1 MIEADLLTDM
11 KMQKRRI
18 MMMKMKKWMIL
29 VAFLL
34 LFFTGCAQMNSNT
47 AGSPASPVIDRILQ
61 RGELVVGMAGNMP
74 PLNMTTKEG
83 ELIGYEVD
91 LANAMAKSMGVK
103 PRLQVIPFAELLPAL
118 QSGKIDLILSNM
130 TITPRRNLKVA
141 FVGPYF
147 NSGKAFLTKIKTI
160 ALADEAGKIDAKNT
174 RLVALKGSTSQAF
187 VAEAIPNATLI
198 TANDYDEA
206 VKMVLEDKVDA
217 MVADYPICV
226 VSVFR
231 YPDKGLLSVV
241 TKLTYEPIGVGLPA
255 GDPLLVN
262 WMENF
267 MGIAEKTG
275 LLQELRGKWFQK
287 TDWLQRLP

>member
-1 MIEADLLTDM
+1 M
-11 KMQKRRI
+11 KRT
-18 MMMKMKKWMIL
+18 MKKLTIVL
-29 VAFLL
+29 VSLL
-34 LFFTGCAQMNSNT
+34 LFLSGCAQMNGNT
-47 AGSPASPVIDRILQ
+47 ASASASASPVIDRILQ

-74 PLNMTTKEG
+74 PMNMTTKEG

-91 LANAMAKSMGVK
+91 LAKNMAASMGVK
-103 PRLQVIPFAELLPAL
+103 AKFSVMLFAELLPAL

-130 TITPRRNLKVA
+130 TITPARNLKVA

-147 NSGKAFLTKIKTI
+147 TSGKAFLTKIKTI
-160 ALADEAGKIDAKNT
+160 ALADEAADIDAKNT
-174 RLVALKGSTSQAF
+174 KLVALKGSTSQSF
-187 VAEAIPNATLI
+187 VEKAIPDATLV

-231 YPDKGLLSVV
+231 YPDQGLLSVV
-241 TKLTYEPIGVGLPA
+241 TTLTYEPIGVGVQA

-262 WMENF
+262 WVENF
-267 MGIAEKTG
+267 MGIAEETG
-275 LLQELRGKWFQK
+275 LLQKLEEKWFQK
-287 TDWLQRLP
+287 ADWLQLLP

>member
-1 MIEADLLTDM
+1 M
-11 KMQKRRI
+11 KI
-18 MMMKMKKWMIL
+18 KKWMMVL
-29 VAFLL
+29 ALL
-34 LFFTGCAQMNSNT
+34 LVFLSGCAQMHSNT
-47 AGSPASPVIDRILQ
+47 ANAAASASPVIDRILQ
-61 RGELVVGMAGNMP
+61 RGELTVGMAGNMP

-91 LANAMAKSMGVK
+91 LAGAMAKAMGVRAK
-103 PRLQVIPFAELLPAL
+103 LAVIPFAELLPAL

-130 TITPRRNLKVA
+130 TITPGRNLKAA

-147 NSGKAFLTKIKTI
+147 ISGKAFLTKKKTI
-160 ALADEAGKIDAKNT
+160 AMVDEPQDIDAKNT

-187 VAEAIPNATLI
+187 VEKAIPDATLL

-206 VKMVLEDKVDA
+206 VKMVLEDKVHA

-231 YPDKGLLSVV
+231 YPNQGLLSVV
-241 TKLTYEPIGVGLPA
+241 TTLTYEPIGVGVPA

-262 WMENF
+262 WVENF
-267 MGIAEKTG
+267 MGLAEETG
-275 LLQELRGKWFQK
+275 LLQELKEKWFLQ
-287 TDWLQRLP
+287 TDWLNRLP

>member
-1 MIEADLLTDM
+1 
-11 KMQKRRI
+11 
-18 MMMKMKKWMIL
+18 MKMKMKNWMIL
-29 VAFLL
+29 VALLL
-34 LFFTGCAQMNSNT
+34 LFLTGCAQMNSNT
-47 AGSPASPVIDRILQ
+47 AGAAASPVIDRILQ
-61 RGELVVGMAGNMP
+61 RGELAVGMAGNMP

-91 LANAMAKSMGVK
+91 LANAMAKAMGVK
-103 PRLQVIPFAELLPAL
+103 PKLQVIPFAELLPAL

-130 TITPRRNLKVA
+130 TITPGRNLKVA

-147 NSGKAFLTKIKTI
+147 TSGKAFLTKLKTI
-160 ALADEAGKIDAKNT
+160 AMADEAGKIDAKNT
-174 RLVALKGSTSQAF
+174 RIVALKGSTSQAF
-187 VAEAIPNATLI
+187 VEQAIPNATLVV
-198 TANDYDEA
+198 ADDYDEA
-206 VKMVLEDKVDA
+206 VKMVLEDKVQA

-231 YPDKGLLSVV
+231 YPDQGLLSVV

-262 WMENF
+262 WVENF

-275 LLQELRGKWFQK
+275 LLQKLQGRWFQK

>member
-1 MIEADLLTDM
+1 
-11 KMQKRRI
+11 
-18 MMMKMKKWMIL
+18 
-29 VAFLL
+29 L
-34 LFFTGCAQMNSNT
+34 LFLTGCAQMNGNT
-47 AGSPASPVIDRILQ
+47 ANASASASPVIDRILQ

-91 LANAMAKSMGVK
+91 LAKNMASAMGVRAK
-103 PRLQVIPFAELLPAL
+103 MEVMPFAKLLPAL

-130 TITPRRNLKVA
+130 TITPGRNLKVA

-147 NSGKAFLTKIKTI
+147 TSGKAFLTKIKTI
-160 ALADEAGKIDAKNT
+160 AMAGETADIDAKNT
-174 RLVALKGSTSQAF
+174 KLVALKGSTSQAF
-187 VAEAIPNATLI
+187 VEKAIPDATLV

-206 VKMVLEDKVDA
+206 VKMVLEDKVHA

-241 TKLTYEPIGVGLPA
+241 TTLTFEPIGVGVPA

-262 WMENF
+262 WVENF
-267 MGIAEKTG
+267 MGIAEKVG
-275 LLQELRGKWFQK
+275 LFEALKEKWLLK
-287 TDWLQRLP
+287 ADWLHRLP

>member
-1 MIEADLLTDM
+1 M
-11 KMQKRRI
+11 K
-18 MMMKMKKWMIL
+18 MKMKKWMI
-29 VAFLL
+29 VFAALL
-34 LFFTGCAQMNSNT
+34 LFSTGCAQINSNT
-47 AGSPASPVIDRILQ
+47 ANAVASASPVIDRILQ

-91 LANAMAKSMGVK
+91 LAGAMAKAMGVRVK
-103 PRLQVIPFAELLPAL
+103 LAVIPFADLLPAL

-130 TITPRRNLKVA
+130 TITPGRNLKVA

-147 NSGKAFLTKIKTI
+147 SSGKAFLTKLKTI
-160 ALADEAGKIDAKNT
+160 AMAEEPADIDAKNI
-174 RLVALKGSTSQAF
+174 RLVALKGSTSEAF
-187 VAEAIPNATLI
+187 VEKAFPDATLV
-198 TANDYDEA
+198 TAKDYDEA
-206 VKMVLEDKVDA
+206 VKMVVEDKVHA

-231 YPDKGLLSVV
+231 YPNQGLLSVV
-241 TKLTYEPIGVGLPA
+241 TTLTYEPIGVAIPA

-267 MGIAEKTG
+267 MGIAEETG
-275 LLQELRGKWFQK
+275 LLQELKERWLLQA
-287 TDWLQRLP
+287 DWLQRLP

>member
-1 MIEADLLTDM
+1 M
-11 KMQKRRI
+11 K
-18 MMMKMKKWMIL
+18 MKMKKWMIV
-29 VAFLL
+29 VASLI
-34 LFFTGCAQMNSNT
+34 LFFIGCAQMNSNT
-47 AGSPASPVIDRILQ
+47 ANTSASPVIDRILQ

-91 LANAMAKSMGVK
+91 LAKGMAKAMGVRAK
-103 PRLQVIPFAELLPAL
+103 LQVIPFAELLPAL

-130 TITPRRNLKVA
+130 TITPTRNLKVA

-147 NSGKAFLTKIKTI
+147 TSGKAFLTKIKTI
-160 ALADEAGKIDAKNT
+160 ALADEANDIDAKKT

-187 VAEAIPNATLI
+187 VEEAIPGATLV
-198 TANDYDEA
+198 TTDDYDEA
-206 VKMVLEDKVDA
+206 VKMVLEDKVHA

-226 VSVFR
+226 VSVYR

-241 TKLTYEPIGVGLPA
+241 TTLTYEPIGVGVPA

-262 WMENF
+262 WVENF

-275 LLQELRGKWFQK
+275 LLEKLKETWLLRA
-287 TDWLQRLP
+287 DWLYRLP